1 LANRTKK
8 KIINVAGNIYRMRLA
23 DMRVLMKKKRIDA
36 LVVPSSDPHLGEYVP
51 DHWRII
57 RWLTGFTGSAGTVV
71 ITRSFAGLWTDSRYF
86 MQAEQQ
92 LAGSGFSLVKLRI
105 PHTPEHIDWLREKMR
120 KGETLALDGRLVSA
134 GQVRLI
140 ESALS
145 PAGVKINIKA
155 DLVTPFWHDRPALPP
170 GSAFVLPLKYA
181 GEKRLDKIAR
191 VRARMDEMHA
201 DYHLLTAVDD
211 IMWLLNIRGRDLK
224 YSPLLLS
231 FAIVSHDQVLFFAD
245 EEKIPRELK
254 ASFDNEGIVL
264 LPYDTVADVLHSLA
278 GGSSLL
284 LSPSTV
290 SAALRGAVPA
300 GVKIIEEVSI
310 PTRLKAVRNRTEI
323 KNLMEVMI
331 RDGVALTRFF
341 HWLEKHIGRETIT
354 ELSASAILESF
365 RAEEK
370 GFTGPSFATI
380 AAYNGHA
387 ALPHYT
393 PDSSTDAVLAKQG
406 IFLLDSGGQYYGG
419 TTDITRTVALGR
431 PSAAMKK
438 DFTLALRGTISLAMA
453 RFPFGTRGYQIEVL
467 ARKALWDNCLN
478 YGHGTGHGV
487 GSFLNVHEGPQTIG
501 SAASGDMK
509 TFIEPGMLISDEPAM
524 YRPGQYGFRTENL
537 LLCAD
542 DCETDYGRFLKFE
555 TVTLCYIDR
564 RLIDQ
569 RLLDGNEL
577 KWLNDYHE
585 TVYRL
590 LGRRLEPAVRKWLRE
605 KTLPLRIK

>member
-1 LANRTKK
+1 M
-8 KIINVAGNIYRMRLA
+8 AGNIYRKRLA
-23 DMRVLMKKKRIDA
+23 DMRALMKKKKIDA

-86 MQAEQQ
+86 IQAEQQ
-92 LAGSGFSLVKLRI
+92 LAETGFSLVRLRI
-105 PHTPEHIDWLREKMR
+105 PHTPEHIDWLKEKMH
-120 KGETLALDGRLVSA
+120 KGEMVALDGRLVSA
-134 GQVRLI
+134 GQMHLL

-145 PAGVKINIKA
+145 PAGVKINMKT
-155 DLVTPFWHDRPALPP
+155 DLVTPLWHDRPALPP
-170 GSAFVLPLKYA
+170 GNAFVLPLKYA
-181 GEKRLDKIAR
+181 GEKRIDKIGR
-191 VRARMDEMHA
+191 VRVRMDEMHA
-201 DYHLLTAVDD
+201 DWHLLTAVDD

-231 FAIVSHDQVLFFAD
+231 FSMVSRDQVLFFAD

-254 ASFDNEGIVL
+254 SEFDHEGIVL
-264 LPYDTVADVLHSLA
+264 LPYETVADVLHSLPD
-278 GGSSLL
+278 GSSLL
-284 LSPSTV
+284 LSPATV
-290 SAALRGAVPA
+290 SAALRRAVPA
-300 GVKIIEEVSI
+300 GVNIIEEVSI

-323 KNLMEVMI
+323 KNLREVMV

-341 HWLEKHIGRETIT
+341 HWLETHIGHETIT
-354 ELSASAILESF
+354 ELSASAILETF
-365 RAEEK
+365 RADEK

-380 AAYNGHA
+380 AAFNEHA

-393 PDSSTDAVLAKQG
+393 PDSSTDAALAKQG
-406 IFLLDSGGQYYGG
+406 ILLLDSGGQYYGG

-431 PSAAMKK
+431 PSPAMKK
-438 DFTLALRGTISLAMA
+438 DFTLALMGTISLAMT

-467 ARKALWDNCLN
+467 ARKALWDNGLN

-501 SAASGDMK
+501 SAVSGDLK
-509 TFIEPGMLISDEPAM
+509 TFLEPGMLISDEPAM

-537 LLCAD
+537 LLVTD

-555 TVTLCYIDR
+555 TVSLCFIDR
-564 RLIDQ
+564 NLIDQ
-569 RLLDGNEL
+569 KLLGLNEL
-577 KWLNDYHE
+577 KWLNHYHE

-590 LGRRLEPAVRKWLRE
+590 IGNRLEPAIRKWLRK
-605 KTLPLRIK
+605 KTLPLKVK